1 MLAYCAIDAFTH
13 LFEAYLSKTAGAMT
27 RDMSLSG
34 IRHFLAAW
42 PALNRS
48 DAAREAIMQA
58 SYLGADAERRRAG
71 VIHGI
76 AGDRRAARLPP
87 RPGLRP
93 PAAAVPALLE
103 SSEQPQQRALMAE
116 LAARL
121 YLHWQGSPESYLTD
135 FITRHA
141 IAPFW
146 QNDLPISR
154 QELAVALEKSNS
166 KNSWID
172 YAPAQR
178 QRMIEEAFRVE

>member
-1 MLAYCAIDAFTH
+1 QVCGRL
-13 LFEAYLSKTAGAMT
+13 LLP
-27 RDMSLSG
+27 
-34 IRHFLAAW
+34 FLT
-42 PALNRS
+42 
-48 DAAREAIMQA
+48 
-58 SYLGADAERRRAG
+58 
-71 VIHGI
+71 
-76 AGDRRAARLPP
+76 
-87 RPGLRP
+87 
-93 PAAAVPALLE
+93 LLE

-121 YLHWQGSPESYLTD
+121 YPHWQGSPESYLTD

-146 QNDLPISR
+146 QDDLPISG

-178 QRMIEEAFRVE
+178 QRMIEEAFRVA

>member
-1 MLAYCAIDAFTH
+1 MLDHDHCWQALCERDARCDGQFVFAVRSTGIYCRPSCAARRPR
-13 LFEAYLSKTAGAMT
+13 
-27 RDMSLSG
+27 RDNVSF
-34 IRHFLAAW
+34 HT
-42 PALNRS
+42 
-48 DAAREAIMQA
+48 DAASAEAAGYRPCKRCSPQGQSPA
-58 SYLGADAERRRAG
+58 EQLDAL
-71 VIHGI
+71 VV
-76 AGDRRAARLPP
+76 AACR
-87 RPGLRP
+87 
-93 PAAAVPALLE
+93 LLE

-121 YLHWQGSPESYLTD
+121 YPHWQGSPESYLTD

-178 QRMIEEAFRVE
+178 QRMIEEAFRDE